1 MFEEFLHNHGV
12 YEEYMDEFDRHRTVT
27 IGQFYNSITPDK
39 YIIMAFEWDKT
50 EKGFKYWS
58 DVNNKWVS

>member
-12 YEEYMDEFDRHRTVT
+12 YEEYMDEFEKLRDVT
-27 IGQFYNSITPDK
+27 PDDFYNATPVNE
-39 YIIMAFEWDKT
+39 YIISAFEWDKT